1 LTTLDIRGYDLQELS
16 TLIGEAGMGVRI
28 RKALCCALAVCA
40 TLPASLLGGEPNTA
54 MLYARGATWVNGAA
68 VLRTSAL
75 FPGDLVQTKSNSAAN
90 IHLPGSIVT
99 VLPDS
104 LAKFE
109 GPTLELQHGGIV
121 ILSSKQLATH
131 IGDVTVVAAKPE
143 LTEFWAGSTDAS
155 VTIMARTGDVTIID
169 DSGSTTLSAGQET
182 TREESKKKNKRKGA
196 APAAT
201 GSIMDS
207 KAALIAGIAAVGG
220 ITTLVLLQRED
231 PISPDRMGR

>member
-1 LTTLDIRGYDLQELS
+1 MRL
-16 TLIGEAGMGVRI
+16 RI
-28 RKALCCALAVCA
+28 RKALCCALVASA
-40 TLPASLLGGEPNTA
+40 ALPASLFGGEPTAA

-68 VLRTSAL
+68 VLRTSAI

-99 VLPDS
+99 VLPNS

-131 IGDVTVVAAKPE
+131 IGDVTVFAAKPE
-143 LTEFWAGSTDAS
+143 STEFWVGNSDGS
-155 VTIMARTGDVTIID
+155 VTIMARKGDLTVVD
-169 DSGSTTLSAGQET
+169 DSGTTTLTAGQET
-182 TREESKKKNKRKGA
+182 TREESKKKRKRRGA
-196 APAAT
+196 AAAAT

>member
-1 LTTLDIRGYDLQELS
+1 
-16 TLIGEAGMGVRI
+16 MGLRI
-28 RKALCCALAVCA
+28 RKALCCALVASA
-40 TLPASLLGGEPNTA
+40 TVPASLFGGEPTAA

-68 VLRTSAL
+68 VLRTSAI
-75 FPGDLVQTKSNSAAN
+75 FPGDLVQTKSDSAAN

-109 GPTLELQHGGIV
+109 GPTLELQHGGMV

-143 LTEFWAGSTDAS
+143 WTEFWAGNTDGS
-155 VTIMARTGDVTIID
+155 VTIMARKGDVTVID
-169 DSGSTTLSAGQET
+169 DSGTTTLTTGQET
-182 TREESKKKNKRKGA
+182 TREESKKKKKRRGA
-196 APAAT
+196 AAAAT